1 MTNAIALPTEQ
12 DSGPKVG
19 TSTKRKASPTR
30 LFFAR
35 VLRSRINAACLI
47 FIGILIIV
55 AVGAPVISPHD
66 PNAQNLANAFAP
78 MLSEGHVL
86 GTDQLGRD
94 TLSRLIWATQ
104 ISLLAPIIAVSV
116 ASVLGIPFGLLAG
129 YLGGRFDWIAGR
141 IADAFIALPALILA
155 LAIIAIFGPGL
166 VNAMLAVGIAMAPA
180 LFRVV
185 RGATLAVRE
194 ETYIDASKIVGGST
208 PRILFAHVLPN
219 VRSPLLV
226 MLSIML
232 SLCLLAEAGLSFLGL
247 GVQPPTA
254 SWGSM
259 LRSAFDNRFQGPW
272 MIVAPG
278 VAITL
283 TILSLNMLG
292 DGIRDAVGADRSRS

>member
-1 MTNAIALPTEQ
+1 MTLLTEQ
-12 DSGPKVG
+12 GASHPVE
-19 TSTKRKASPTR
+19 TSRKRKTPTR
-30 LFFAR
+30 EFFSR
-35 VLRSRINAACLI
+35 VIRSRVNAACLI
-47 FIGILIIV
+47 FLGFLVVV
-55 AVGAPVISPHD
+55 AVTAPWIAPYD
-66 PNAQNLANAFAP
+66 PNFQDLSNTFAP
-78 MLSEGHVL
+78 MFAEGHVL

-104 ISLLAPIIAVSV
+104 ISLIAPVIAVSV
-116 ASVLGIPFGLLAG
+116 AAVSGIPFGLLAG
-129 YLGGRFDWIAGR
+129 YLGGKFDWIAGR

-185 RGATLAVRE
+185 RGATLSVRE

-208 PRILFAHVLPN
+208 FRVLFAHVLPN

-259 LRSAFDNRFQGPW
+259 LRVAFDNRFQGPW

-278 VAITL
+278 IAITM
-283 TILSLNMLG
+283 TILALNMLG
-292 DGIRDAVGADRSRS
+292 DGIRDAVGAERGRA

>member
-1 MTNAIALPTEQ
+1 MTDVITPPQQPSAKPAAPA
-12 DSGPKVG
+12 
-19 TSTKRKASPTR
+19 KRSVSPTR
-30 LFFAR
+30 AFFSR
-35 VLRSRINAACLI
+35 VIRSRVNAACLI
-47 FIGILIIV
+47 FLGILIVV
-55 AVGAPVISPHD
+55 AVGAPWIAPYD
-66 PNAQNLANAFAP
+66 PNAQDLANAFAP
-78 MLSEGHVL
+78 MFAEGHFL
-86 GTDQLGRD
+86 GTDHLGRD

-104 ISLLAPIIAVSV
+104 ISLMAPLIAVSV
-116 ASVLGIPFGLLAG
+116 ASVIGIPFGLLAG
-129 YLGGRFDWIAGR
+129 YLGGRFDWIVGR

-194 ETYIDASKIVGGST
+194 ATFIDASRIVGGST
-208 PRILFAHVLPN
+208 PRIIFTHVLPN

-259 LRSAFDNRFQGPW
+259 LRGAFDNRFQGPM
-272 MIVAPG
+272 MIIPPG
-278 VAITL
+278 IAITM
-283 TILSLNMLG
+283 TILAFNMLG

>member
-1 MTNAIALPTEQ
+1 MTNTIAPPKQQ
-12 DSGPKVG
+12 DPGPALGPSK
-19 TSTKRKASPTR
+19 KRKATPTR
-30 LFFAR
+30 VFFAR
-35 VLRSRINAACLI
+35 VLRSRTNAACLI
-47 FIGILIIV
+47 FLGFLVVV
-55 AVGAPVISPHD
+55 AVGAPWIAPYD
-66 PNAQNLANAFAP
+66 PNAQDLSNAFAP
-78 MLSEGHVL
+78 MFAEGHVL

-104 ISLLAPIIAVSV
+104 ISMIAPLIAVSV
-116 ASVLGIPFGLLAG
+116 AAVTGIPFGLLAG
-129 YLGGRFDWIAGR
+129 YIGGRFDWIAGR

-208 PRILFAHVLPN
+208 ARILFAHVLPN

-259 LRSAFDNRFQGPW
+259 LRSAFDNRFLGPW

>member
-1 MTNAIALPTEQ
+1 MTLLTEQ
-12 DSGPKVG
+12 GASHPVG
-19 TSTKRKASPTR
+19 VSRKRKTPTR
-30 LFFAR
+30 EFFAR
-35 VLRSRINAACLI
+35 VIRSKVNAACLI
-47 FIGILIIV
+47 FLGFLV
-55 AVGAPVISPHD
+55 VLAVGAPWIAPYD
-66 PNAQNLANAFAP
+66 PNF
-78 MLSEGHVL
+78 L
-86 GTDQLGRD
+86 GSDQRGGD

-104 ISLLAPIIAVSV
+104 ISLIAPVIAVSV
-116 ASVLGIPFGLLAG
+116 AAITGIPFGLLAG
-129 YLGGRFDWIAGR
+129 YLGGKFDWIAGR

-208 PRILFAHVLPN
+208 FRILFAHVLPN

-259 LRSAFDNRFQGPW
+259 LRVAFDNRFQGPW

-278 VAITL
+278 VAITM
-283 TILSLNMLG
+283 TILALNMLG
-292 DGIRDAVGADRSRS
+292 DGIRDAVGAERGRA